1 MSSSAPTHYLRQP
14 VIVGRKFEPY
24 KFELRKPSYCICPDN
39 VTASREYKN
48 SIKGGCE
55 QKMHDCND
63 FIVYTCIDL
72 GK

>member
-14 VIVGRKFEPY
+14 VIVGRKFDRY
-24 KFELRKPSYCICPDN
+24 KFELKKPSYCICSDN
-39 VTASREYKN
+39 VTTTQEYKN

-63 FIVYTCIDL
+63 FTSSQY
-72 GK
+72 KK